1 VVDLSLQIFV
11 KLIAS
16 FKDHLKAEIEV
27 FICNVFLRILES
39 ANSTF
44 DHKRLVLEVFHAIC
58 QDPQALVEIFLN
70 YDCNFDNVDLFRRIV
85 LTLASVAKSADGSG
99 DGIGGGLASGISG
112 GSSSKRAYDE
122 RSKLQLK
129 GLEALVATTH
139 SLMHSSSSL
148 ERTKALT
155 EGSSMQNSRHRNS
168 AAVNNTDDDVDEHS
182 EQVLSLASAATSA
195 AASGASSGNIG
206 DAHGK
211 GQSLVES
218 FESKKRIQEELT
230 TGVLKF
236 NMNPK
241 KGLVFLEQRGQL
253 ESPLSAPNVAAFLH
267 RHQDKLDKTAIG
279 EFLGKEKDY
288 WGGIGFKV
296 LHEYIDMMEFD
307 GMVFD
312 EAIRHFLSGFRLP
325 GEAQKID
332 RMMEKFAERYCL
344 QNQGV
349 FPNADTAFVLAFSII
364 MLNTDLHNPAIQDD
378 RRMTK
383 AGFRRQAEGIANGG
397 DLDGD
402 YLDGIYE
409 RIKINAISLK
419 EDDELR
425 SKDSKQNGKSS
436 GSSAISSM
444 GDMFSGYGHAGARR
458 KQEAFT
464 KEREDMVRES
474 EIMFSQVKRRKR
486 IEYVN
491 MGDLTDEHI
500 KPMFEVAWGPIL
512 GVYSFLLDRVDD
524 SIIIGLCLNGLKDSV
539 RIAAVFNIP
548 LVRDTLINTLAK
560 FTTLDTVRE
569 MMPKNIECIRVLISI
584 AVTDG
589 DYLAEAWFS
598 VLECISQLARL
609 HLLSEGLT
617 DDSFFG
623 GSDGLMNGD
632 GGSLTDDGTEVDAD
646 GKNSIQNKRKSVAAA
661 AYKLFYGPSKAEA
674 ARQVEESNAEAV
686 MGQIDGDAID
696 RVFSNSTNLSSQAIK
711 DFVTQLC
718 LVSLKELQFGAVRL
732 GSKAGGE
739 SSSSMSSFGNFR
751 SKDIQSDMA
760 QPRVFSLQKLVEV
773 ADYNMPIRGRIV
785 WANIW
790 RFLADHFTTVRVK
803 PN

>member
-1 VVDLSLQIFV
+1 
-11 KLIAS
+11 
-16 FKDHLKAEIEV
+16 
-27 FICNVFLRILES
+27 
-39 ANSTF
+39 
-44 DHKRLVLEVFHAIC
+44 
-58 QDPQALVEIFLN
+58 
-70 YDCNFDNVDLFRRIV
+70 
-85 LTLASVAKSADGSG
+85 
-99 DGIGGGLASGISG
+99 
-112 GSSSKRAYDE
+112 
-122 RSKLQLK
+122 
-129 GLEALVATTH
+129 
-139 SLMHSSSSL
+139 
-148 ERTKALT
+148 
-155 EGSSMQNSRHRNS
+155 MQNSQSRGL
-168 AAVNNTDDDVDEHS
+168 AAANVDDDIDEQG
-182 EQVLSLASAATSA
+182 EQALSSP
-195 AASGASSGNIG
+195 SGASSGAVSGASTANSG
-206 DAHGK
+206 DANGK

-230 TGVLKF
+230 TGALKF

-241 KGLVFLEQRGQL
+241 KGLIFLEQRGQL
-253 ESPLSAPNVAAFLH
+253 ASPLAAASVAAFLH

-288 WGGIGFKV
+288 WTGLGFRV
-296 LHEYIDMMEFD
+296 LHEYIDMMDFNS
-307 GMVFD
+307 MVFD

-344 QNQGV
+344 QNQDV
-349 FPNADTAFVLAFSII
+349 FPSADTAFVLAFSII

-397 DLDGD
+397 DLDGE
-402 YLDGIYE
+402 YLDGIYD
-409 RIKINAISLK
+409 RIKNNAISLK

-425 SKDSKQNGKSS
+425 SKDSKSSGKSS
-436 GSSAISSM
+436 GSTMSTM

-464 KEREDMVRES
+464 KEREDIVRES

-524 SIIIGLCLNGLKDSV
+524 STIIGLCLNGLKDSV

-569 MMPKNIECIRVLISI
+569 MMPKNIECIRVLISV

-589 DYLAEAWFS
+589 DYLEEAWFS

-617 DDSFFG
+617 DDGFFG
-623 GSDGLMNGD
+623 GNDGLMNG
-632 GGSLTDDGTEVDAD
+632 GTESGAQNDDGLEQESD
-646 GKNSIQNKRKSVAAA
+646 GKSSAHNKRKSVAAA

-711 DFVTQLC
+711 DFVSQLC
-718 LVSLKELQFGAVRL
+718 LVSLKELQFGTARL
-732 GSKAGGE
+732 GSSG
-739 SSSSMSSFGNFR
+739 SSDSSLSGAASGFGNFR

-773 ADYNMPIRGRIV
+773 ADYNMPVRGRIV

-790 RFLADHFTTVRVK
+790 RLLADHFTTVTRS
-803 PN
+803 PLNALTIDFNNN